1 MGDLGAFAGLIFLRF
16 NAININKEKTMKQ
29 EQDVQAIEQFIHRI
43 IPYKK
48 NIVFFGSRANDSAD
62 KDSDFDI
69 LVIVDEK
76 SIERRKLIRF
86 QAKIKRLSA
95 KLGLD
100 ADVIVRDKAHVE
112 EMKNFP
118 GNIIH
123 SAFQTGIP
131 I

>member
-1 MGDLGAFAGLIFLRF
+1 
-16 NAININKEKTMKQ
+16 MKQ
-29 EQDVQAIEQFIHRI
+29 EQDIQAIKQFIHQV
-43 IPYKK
+43 IPYQF
-48 NIVFFGSRANDSAD
+48 NVVFFGSRANGAAD
-62 KDSDFDI
+62 KDSDYDI
-69 LVIVDEK
+69 LVVVDEK
-76 SIERRKLIRF
+76 SIDRRELVRF
-86 QAKIKRLSA
+86 QARIKRLSA

-112 EMKNFP
+112 EMKKFP

>member
-1 MGDLGAFAGLIFLRF
+1 
-16 NAININKEKTMKQ
+16 MKQ
-29 EQDVQAIEQFIHRI
+29 EQDVQAIKQFIQQV

-48 NIVFFGSRANDSAD
+48 NIVFFGSRVNGAAD
-62 KDSDFDI
+62 EDSDYDI
-69 LVIVDEK
+69 LVIVDDK
-76 SIERRKLIRF
+76 SIDRRKLIRS

-112 EMKNFP
+112 EMRNFP

-123 SAFQTGIP
+123 SALQTGVP